1 MQERETGS
9 DVCVRV
15 VRQEDGTQIHQQ
27 REEGKETQAEDDGRN
42 RGRPTQ
48 LLLAASW
55 LRLDGGGWLEVLL
68 CQIMI

>member
-1 MQERETGS
+1 MRERETGS

-42 RGRPTQ
+42 RWALT
-48 LLLAASW
+48 ADTASFSA
-55 LRLDGGGWLEVLL
+55 
-68 CQIMI
+68 